1 MTGFSSDD
9 DDMRRLL
16 ELSEEVTR
24 IAAALADLSMG
35 LTAAPG
41 SRGTAKTAGTDIS
54 AAPVDRIRHA
64 RRARARSLPEQ
75 LFAEPAWD
83 MLLDLLRCELR
94 GCRLSLSDLCLGA
107 GVPGTTALRWIAT
120 MVQRGL
126 LIGGPDR
133 HDGRRVFITL
143 APDANAAIRR
153 YFAEVAEGSLK

>member
-94 GCRLSLSDLCLGA
+94 GRRLSTSDLCLAA
-107 GVPGTTALRWIAT
+107 GVPGTTALRWIGAL
-120 MVQRGL
+120 VRKGL
-126 LIGGPDR
+126 LIREPDR
-133 HDGRRVFITL
+133 RDGRRVFILL
-143 APDANAAIRR
+143 APDASAALRR
-153 YFAEVAEGSLK
+153 YFAEVIEEE